1 METERHPRAESATG
15 TTRPIEF
22 LSDVLTQ
29 DVLTQK
35 VPTEVPTEE
44 HPSPNLEFSP
54 ATPLI
59 ALTNSQSLAAE
70 KFRALAT
77 RLSHLRHQRE
87 MRSLQ
92 VTSSSVGEGK
102 TLIAG
107 NLAATIAVQSGS
119 KVLLVDGDLHRSA
132 LAVLFG
138 VGESRGLSHWW
149 SRQDADLA
157 EYLYKMRDLPLWFL
171 GAGRVSDEPSQIL
184 QSARFVEAFSRL
196 AEGFD
201 WVVVDSAPMSP
212 TVSTNL
218 WARLL
223 DGTLLVVREGITSV
237 KDLKNGLE
245 ALDSPKLVGMVLNE
259 ASELGR
265 TSYSIYPDEQKGRR
279 PARNGKRL
287 FDTVLSRRFRTA
299 PKRVFRNGADHPSGD
314 EQHDHRAH

>member
-1 METERHPRAESATG
+1 VLTEN
-15 TTRPIEF
+15 
-22 LSDVLTQ
+22 DVLTEQ
-29 DVLTQK
+29 DVLTEK
-35 VPTEVPTEE
+35 VPPKVSTEE
-44 HPSPNLEFSP
+44 HPTPNVEFSP
-54 ATPLI
+54 AKPLI
-59 ALTNSQSLAAE
+59 VLTDSQSLAAE

-87 MRSLQ
+87 MKSLQ

-119 KVLLVDGDLHRSA
+119 KVLLADGDLHRSA
-132 LAVLFG
+132 LAALFG

-149 SRQDADLA
+149 SRRDADLA
-157 EYLYKMRDLPLWFL
+157 EYVYKMRDLPLWFL
-171 GAGRVSDEPSQIL
+171 GAGKVSDEPSQIL
-184 QSARFVEAFSRL
+184 QSPRFVEAFSRL
-196 AEGFD
+196 ADKFD
-201 WVVVDSAPMSP
+201 WIVVDSAPMSP

-237 KDLKNGLE
+237 KDLKKGLE
-245 ALDSPKLVGMVLNE
+245 ALDSPKLVGIVLNE

-265 TSYSIYPDEQKGRR
+265 TACSIYPDGRQGRR
-279 PARNGKRL
+279 QGPARSRKWF

-299 PKRVFRNGADHPSGD
+299 PKRVFRDGADHPSGD